1 MLGPSTHT
9 LLNGSLCL
17 AIHSGLM
24 SGFEDFLLALCLAA
38 YPGNRLVR
46 KLWEQLQGCS
56 GLDQGL
62 QSQVPEKGL
71 RTAQDMRI

>member
-1 MLGPSTHT
+1 
-9 LLNGSLCL
+9 
-17 AIHSGLM
+17 M

-38 YPGNRLVR
+38 YPGNSLVR